1 MEVLSKFMN
10 HSALLPRNAWN
21 KDALTDPPFYL
32 QEFEEAFRYIVG
44 EYDIKPGKIGIFIP
58 CAVKK
63 PYSASPSHRLFRKVI
78 DSTLEP
84 GDYQIVI
91 FGTCGAVPSELEK
104 MYPYAHYHYM
114 LGNCPD
120 IRIKNDFLEI
130 ETSRIAAYLERTK
143 NCYQKRIAYCIGI
156 FREAMIKGSI
166 RSGIPVDLLLP
177 TNPTIERLRDI
188 DCPFPDG
195 SLSMEEYIE
204 EFRSGLMTM
213 KSALPDQ

>member
-1 MEVLSKFMN
+1 MN
-10 HSALLPRNAWN
+10 DASLLPRNAWK

-32 QEFEEAFRYIVG
+32 PEFEEAFRYIVG

-63 PYSASPSHRLFRKVI
+63 PYSTSPSHRLFRKVI
-78 DSTLEP
+78 DSVLEP
-84 GDYQIVI
+84 GDYRIII
-91 FGTCGAVPSELEK
+91 FGTCGTVPAELEK

-120 IRIKNDFLEI
+120 IRIKDDFLRI
-130 ETSRIAAYLERTK
+130 ETHRIATFLERTK
-143 NCYQKRIAYCIGI
+143 TCYQKRIAYCIGI
-156 FREAMIKGSI
+156 FREAMIMGSI

-195 SLSMEEYIE
+195 SLSMQEYIE
-204 EFRSGLMTM
+204 EFRSGLLHM
-213 KSALPDQ
+213 KSDLPGP